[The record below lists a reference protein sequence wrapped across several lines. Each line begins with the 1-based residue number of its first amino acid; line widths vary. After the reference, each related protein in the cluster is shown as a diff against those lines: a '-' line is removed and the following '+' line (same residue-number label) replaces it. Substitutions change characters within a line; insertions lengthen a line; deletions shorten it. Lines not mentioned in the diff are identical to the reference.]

1 MVGVTTESMTTLET
15 VMNPVKMLL
24 AVLMSARGRPRPM
37 RRALRVG
44 AVVILAAC
52 GGDGATEVDPDAH
65 GSIRGTVFDHTGA
78 TVANA
83 AVALTGNT
91 LAERTTTSG
100 TDGLYTFADVPPG
113 AYTLAVTP
121 PAGFTIGAAGTVSV
135 TVAGGAQANATP
147 IVLKRDGVGEWE
159 QRAGLLVANS
169 EFALAESSGKIYV
182 MGGYPASRQSSRTVQ
197 VYDIASN
204 DWELGPQP
212 PQPNNHGM
220 AAAANGKI

>member
-1 MVGVTTESMTTLET
+1 MK
-15 VMNPVKMLL
+15 PAILL
-24 AVLMSARGRPRPM
+24 FAVLTS
-37 RRALRVG
+37 
-44 AVVILAAC
+44 AC
-52 GGDGATEVDPDAH
+52 GGDGATEVGPDTP
-65 GSIRGTVFDHTGA
+65 GSIRGTVTDHTGA

-83 AVALTGNT
+83 AVALTGN
-91 LAERTTTSG
+91 AQADRTTNSG
-100 TDGLYTFADVPPG
+100 ATGVYTFADVPPG

-121 PAGFTIGAAGTVSV
+121 PAGFSIGAAGTVSV
-135 TVAGGAQANATP
+135 TVAGGAQANASA
-147 IVLKRDGVGEWE
+147 IVLKRDGVGEWA

-204 DWELGPQP
+204 DWELGPQL

-220 AAAANGKI
+220 AAAVNGKIYLIG